1 MRICVY
7 GAGAVGGHLAG
18 RLAKSGADV
27 SLIARGAHLA
37 AIEKDGL
44 RVETREGVLHSWPKA
59 TDDPKRLGP
68 QDVVIV
74 ALKAPSLPQAAEG
87 IGTLLRDDTLV
98 LFAMNGIPW
107 WYFHANGGALDGTKL
122 PRIDVDG
129 ILWRTVRP
137 ERAIGTVAYTAC
149 TVTAPGVI
157 HAENPR
163 NRLILGRPDGKADP
177 HLQSLADAMLASG
190 LEAEVTPKIRD
201 AIWTKLL
208 MNLTGGALAILTGF
222 AMKEAFSDPAVAA
235 AAAAMAREGAAIAKA
250 LGCDPGD
257 PEGGLARLS
266 VSTHKQSILQDLE
279 RGRPMEVDAM
289 LRVPLDL
296 ARLAKVSTPTLDL
309 IIGLAAQRARSA
321 GLYAGQN

>member
-1 MRICVY
+1 MKVCVY

-18 RLAKSGADV
+18 RLAKAGVNV
-27 SLIARGAHLA
+27 SLVARGAHLA
-37 AIEKDGL
+37 AIEKNGL
-44 RVETREGVLHSWPKA
+44 RVETKEGILHSRPHA
-59 TDDPKRLGP
+59 TDIPKTLGP

-87 IGTLLRDDTLV
+87 IAALLRDDTMV
-98 LFAMNGIPW
+98 VFAMNGIPW
-107 WYFHANGGALDGTKL
+107 WYFHAHGGPLDGTRL
-122 PRIDVDG
+122 PRIDLDG
-129 ILWRTVRP
+129 ILWRTVGP
-137 ERAIGTVAYTAC
+137 ERAVGAVAYTAC

-163 NRLILGRPDGKADP
+163 NRLILGRPDGKADRR
-177 HLQSLADAMLASG
+177 LQSLADAMTASG
-190 LEAEVTPKIRD
+190 LEAEVTPRIRD
-201 AIWTKLL
+201 AIWSKLL
-208 MNLTGGALAILTGF
+208 MNLTGGALAILTGS
-222 AMKEAFSDPAVAA
+222 AMREALSEPAVSAA
-235 AAAAMAREGAAIAKA
+235 AVLMAREGAAIAKA

-257 PEGGLARLS
+257 PEGGMARLS

-296 ARLAKVSTPTLDL
+296 ARLAKISSPTLDL

-321 GLYAGQN
+321 GLYDG